1 MTWEKFVLSCENM
14 SAAEGKKFELM
25 GIPPEKLGRQF
36 EEIGERK
43 FRAKQLMKWIYA
55 HGNFDFSTMTDIP
68 MALRQYLAENAS
80 ITLPEIAEV
89 ARSSDGS
96 AKFLFKLEDGAYVE
110 SVYIP
115 DNERGRHTVC
125 LSSQVGC
132 KFGCAFC
139 ATGKLGFRR
148 SLTST
153 EIVGQLYRV
162 REYIRDG
169 GNDLTNVVFMGMGEP
184 LDNLDAV
191 LDAIRVMVSDVGFG
205 LGHRKILISTV
216 GIPEG
221 IKRIMETDV
230 RPKLAIS
237 LNAPDDELRSKLMP
251 INKKYPIRTL
261 IELVPEYAKYSRRW
275 VTFEYVLFGGVNDS
289 LEHAHKLVQLIA
301 GLPAKVNLIPYNEVE
316 GIDFRRPNERDVL
329 RFQSYLLA
337 NSIVATIRYSKG
349 RDIHG
354 ACGQLAG
361 KFVMNE

>member
-1 MTWEKFVLSCENM
+1 MGAQGE
-14 SAAEGKKFELM
+14 KKFELM

-36 EEIGERK
+36 EQIGERK

-68 MALRQYLAENAS
+68 VSLRQYLAENAS

-89 ARSSDGS
+89 AGSSDGS
-96 AKFLFKLEDGAYVE
+96 TKFLFRLQDGAYVE

-115 DNERGRHTVC
+115 DRERGRHTVC

-132 KFGCAFC
+132 KFGCVFC
-139 ATGKLGFRR
+139 ATGKMGFVRN
-148 SLTST
+148 LTST
-153 EIVGQLYRV
+153 EIVGQLYLV
-162 REYIRDG
+162 REHIRVG

-191 LDAIRVMVSDVGFG
+191 LDAIRVMVADVGFG
-205 LGHRKILISTV
+205 LGLRKILISTV

-221 IKRIMETDV
+221 IKKIMQTDV

-251 INKKYPIRTL
+251 VNKKYPIRTL
-261 IELVPEYAKYSRRW
+261 VELVPEYAKYSRRW

-316 GIDFRRPNERDVL
+316 GIEFRRPDDRDVL

-361 KFVMNE
+361 RFVLKEK